1 MQDDDLY
8 AIWPLRLARGSGP
21 RYRQIADLIERA
33 VAENRLQPGDRL
45 PPQRG
50 LAQRLGIDLT
60 TVTRGYNEAGLRGLL
75 DPRGAAGTF
84 ISRRAEPAALV
95 LDLGMNLPPPPL
107 GCDMQELLRR
117 GLARVMERQDV
128 HVLMTYQLA
137 GGSAAERAAGA
148 QWLSE
153 AAEPA
158 DAEHVLVTPGAQAA
172 LAAVI
177 LACGRAGDAIVS
189 EPLVYPGLLAAA
201 EQLGRRVVV
210 AETDDEGMT
219 PTGLERACRESG
231 SRLVY
236 LNPTLQN
243 PTTRTLTEA
252 RRCDLLR
259 AAAACGA
266 QVIEDDPYR
275 LFLDAAPPT
284 MASLAPASVFHIS
297 TLAKCLTPG
306 LRTAYVL
313 APDLDSRAHVL
324 ASMRSFALMATPLMS
339 ALAAQWIASGAAQD
353 ILDGVRAEA
362 QARQLMAR
370 RVLQGAAVMAQDAP
384 AEGIHQWLS
393 LPAPW
398 TANALARAA
407 RDQGLSV
414 ASSDA
419 FRAGVDA
426 PNAIRVS
433 LGAEADRAQ
442 LEQALGTL
450 AGLMRSRPQPPRVAV
465 V

>member
-75 DPRGAAGTF
+75 DPRRGRHLYFTP
-84 ISRRAEPAALV
+84 RRAGGAGAGPGHEP
-95 LDLGMNLPPPPL
+95 PPPPL

-243 PTTRTLTEA
+243 PTTRTLTES

-259 AAAACGA
+259 AAACGA

-297 TLAKCLTPG
+297 TLA
-306 LRTAYVL
+306 
-313 APDLDSRAHVL
+313 
-324 ASMRSFALMATPLMS
+324 S
-339 ALAAQWIASGAAQD
+339 A
-353 ILDGVRAEA
+353 
-362 QARQLMAR
+362 
-370 RVLQGAAVMAQDAP
+370 
-384 AEGIHQWLS
+384 
-393 LPAPW
+393 
-398 TANALARAA
+398 
-407 RDQGLSV
+407 
-414 ASSDA
+414 
-419 FRAGVDA
+419 
-426 PNAIRVS
+426 
-433 LGAEADRAQ
+433 
-442 LEQALGTL
+442 
-450 AGLMRSRPQPPRVAV
+450 
-465 V
+465 

>member
-1 MQDDDLY
+1 
-8 AIWPLRLARGSGP
+8 
-21 RYRQIADLIERA
+21 
-33 VAENRLQPGDRL
+33 
-45 PPQRG
+45 
-50 LAQRLGIDLT
+50 
-60 TVTRGYNEAGLRGLL
+60 
-75 DPRGAAGTF
+75 
-84 ISRRAEPAALV
+84 
-95 LDLGMNLPPPPL
+95 MNLPPPPL

-243 PTTRTLTEA
+243 PTTRTLTES

-297 TLAKCLTPG
+297 TLA
-306 LRTAYVL
+306 
-313 APDLDSRAHVL
+313 
-324 ASMRSFALMATPLMS
+324 S
-339 ALAAQWIASGAAQD
+339 A
-353 ILDGVRAEA
+353 
-362 QARQLMAR
+362 
-370 RVLQGAAVMAQDAP
+370 
-384 AEGIHQWLS
+384 
-393 LPAPW
+393 
-398 TANALARAA
+398 
-407 RDQGLSV
+407 
-414 ASSDA
+414 
-419 FRAGVDA
+419 
-426 PNAIRVS
+426 
-433 LGAEADRAQ
+433 
-442 LEQALGTL
+442 
-450 AGLMRSRPQPPRVAV
+450 
-465 V
+465 

>member
-1 MQDDDLY
+1 M
-8 AIWPLRLARGSGP
+8 
-21 RYRQIADLIERA
+21 
-33 VAENRLQPGDRL
+33 
-45 PPQRG
+45 
-50 LAQRLGIDLT
+50 
-60 TVTRGYNEAGLRGLL
+60 
-75 DPRGAAGTF
+75 
-84 ISRRAEPAALV
+84 
-95 LDLGMNLPPPPL
+95 
-107 GCDMQELLRR
+107 
-117 GLARVMERQDV
+117 
-128 HVLMTYQLA
+128 
-137 GGSAAERAAGA
+137 
-148 QWLSE
+148 
-153 AAEPA
+153 
-158 DAEHVLVTPGAQAA
+158 
-172 LAAVI
+172 
-177 LACGRAGDAIVS
+177 
-189 EPLVYPGLLAAA
+189 
-201 EQLGRRVVV
+201 
-210 AETDDEGMT
+210 
-219 PTGLERACRESG
+219 
-231 SRLVY
+231 
-236 LNPTLQN
+236 
-243 PTTRTLTEA
+243 
-252 RRCDLLR
+252 
-259 AAAACGA
+259 
-266 QVIEDDPYR
+266 
-275 LFLDAAPPT
+275 
-284 MASLAPASVFHIS
+284 
-297 TLAKCLTPG
+297 
-306 LRTAYVL
+306 L

>member
-1 MQDDDLY
+1 
-8 AIWPLRLARGSGP
+8 
-21 RYRQIADLIERA
+21 
-33 VAENRLQPGDRL
+33 
-45 PPQRG
+45 
-50 LAQRLGIDLT
+50 
-60 TVTRGYNEAGLRGLL
+60 
-75 DPRGAAGTF
+75 
-84 ISRRAEPAALV
+84 
-95 LDLGMNLPPPPL
+95 
-107 GCDMQELLRR
+107 
-117 GLARVMERQDV
+117 
-128 HVLMTYQLA
+128 
-137 GGSAAERAAGA
+137 
-148 QWLSE
+148 
-153 AAEPA
+153 
-158 DAEHVLVTPGAQAA
+158 
-172 LAAVI
+172 
-177 LACGRAGDAIVS
+177 
-189 EPLVYPGLLAAA
+189 
-201 EQLGRRVVV
+201 
-210 AETDDEGMT
+210 MT

-243 PTTRTLTEA
+243 PTTRTLTES

-339 ALAAQWIASGAAQD
+339 ALAAVDRQRRRPGHP
-353 ILDGVRAEA
+353 GRRAREA

-407 RDQGLSV
+407 RDQG
-414 ASSDA
+414 
-419 FRAGVDA
+419 
-426 PNAIRVS
+426 
-433 LGAEADRAQ
+433 
-442 LEQALGTL
+442 
-450 AGLMRSRPQPPRVAV
+450 
-465 V
+465 

>member
-1 MQDDDLY
+1 
-8 AIWPLRLARGSGP
+8 
-21 RYRQIADLIERA
+21 
-33 VAENRLQPGDRL
+33 
-45 PPQRG
+45 
-50 LAQRLGIDLT
+50 
-60 TVTRGYNEAGLRGLL
+60 
-75 DPRGAAGTF
+75 
-84 ISRRAEPAALV
+84 
-95 LDLGMNLPPPPL
+95 MNLPPPPL

-243 PTTRTLTEA
+243 PTTRTLTES
-252 RRCDLLR
+252 RRCDLR

-324 ASMRSFALMATPLMS
+324 ASMRSFARCHAALS

-353 ILDGVRAEA
+353 PGR
-362 QARQLMAR
+362 RAR
-370 RVLQGAAVMAQDAP
+370 RGPGAPVDGA
-384 AEGIHQWLS
+384 
-393 LPAPW
+393 
-398 TANALARAA
+398 ARAA
-407 RDQGLSV
+407 GRGRHGAGRAGRRHPSMAVAAGAVDGERAGARGARPGLSV

>member
-128 HVLMTYQLA
+128 HVLMTYHRRQRRQ
-137 GGSAAERAAGA
+137 RAAGA

-259 AAAACGA
+259 ALPAARGDRGRSLSPVPGRRAADHGQPGA
-266 QVIEDDPYR
+266 R
-275 LFLDAAPPT
+275 LGLSHLDAGQ
-284 MASLAPASVFHIS
+284 V
-297 TLAKCLTPG
+297 
-306 LRTAYVL
+306 
-313 APDLDSRAHVL
+313 PDA
-324 ASMRSFALMATPLMS
+324 
-339 ALAAQWIASGAAQD
+339 GAAHRLCAGAGPGQP
-353 ILDGVRAEA
+353 RA
-362 QARQLMAR
+362 
-370 RVLQGAAVMAQDAP
+370 
-384 AEGIHQWLS
+384 
-393 LPAPW
+393 
-398 TANALARAA
+398 
-407 RDQGLSV
+407 
-414 ASSDA
+414 
-419 FRAGVDA
+419 RAGVDA
-426 PNAIRVS
+426 FLRADGHAADERAGRAVDRQRARTSWTACAPS
-433 LGAEADRAQ
+433 PGAPVDGAARA
-442 LEQALGTL
+442 
-450 AGLMRSRPQPPRVAV
+450 AGRGRHGAGRAGRRHPSMAVAAGAV
-465 V
+465 DGERAGARATRG

>member
-259 AAAACGA
+259 GRCLRRAGDRGRSLSPVPGRRAADHGQPGA
-266 QVIEDDPYR
+266 R
-275 LFLDAAPPT
+275 LGLSHLDAGQ
-284 MASLAPASVFHIS
+284 
-297 TLAKCLTPG
+297 CLTPG

-313 APDLDSRAHVL
+313 APDQDSRAHVL

-339 ALAAQWIASGAAQD
+339 ALAAQWIASRQD

-398 TANALARAA
+398 TANGWRGARP
-407 RDQGLSV
+407 GLSV